1 MQGYSLDL
9 RKRVVKAVKEDK
21 QKVKDVA
28 KRFVISIWS
37 VNRYLKLDALGDLEA
52 KQPSGRRRRLDDQG
66 LRKLENQVKK
76 HKDWTLEQHAQ
87 ALEETTGISLKKSAI
102 GVYFKRLG
110 VTIKKD
116 VLPSRAR

>member
-1 MQGYSLDL
+1 LDL

-52 KQPSGRRRRLDDQG
+52 KQASGRPRRLDDQG